1 LKRIPIG
8 GFHATDLMLKLMQLK
23 YPLHRNVMTVE
34 NIQQLKENH
43 TIVSNNYLEEIRKLS
58 KDREHFNKN
67 TIVIQLPYVLKLRL
81 NITGNRGRKEN
92 V

>member
-67 TIVIQLPYVLKLRL
+67 TIVIQLPYVIKPRLK
-81 NITGNRGRKEN
+81 ITGNRGRKEN